1 MLRAKDTLLLV
12 VDFQGKLARIVQD
25 SAAVLDAASK
35 LVRGARVLEVPIV
48 WTEQNPQGLGPTVPE
63 LAELLP
69 GGGQALPKF
78 HFSCWRDQGIRH
90 AVEDTRR
97 KQVLLAGIES
107 HVCVY
112 QTASDL
118 LSAGYDVHLAV
129 DAVSSRSEGNRQI
142 GLAKAQ
148 GEGAVLTSVESA
160 LFELLE
166 VAQGD
171 KFKEILKIV
180 R

>member
-25 SAAVLDAASK
+25 SAAVLGAAGK
-35 LVRGARVLEVPIV
+35 LIRGARVLEVPIV
-48 WTEQNPQGLGPTVPE
+48 CTEQNPQGLGPTVPE

-69 GGGQALPKF
+69 PDGRVLPKF
-78 HFSCWRDQGIRH
+78 HFSCWRDPAIRQ
-90 AVEDTRR
+90 AVKDAGC

-118 LSAGYDVHLAV
+118 RSASYDVHLAV
-129 DAVSSRSEGNRQI
+129 DAISSRTAANRQI

-148 GEGAVLTSVESA
+148 AEGAVLTSVESA

-166 VAQGD
+166 VAQGE

>member
-25 SAAVLDAASK
+25 SAAVLDAAGR
-35 LVRGARVLEVPIV
+35 LIRGARVLEVPIL

-69 GGGQALPKF
+69 PGGQALAKF
-78 HFSCWRDQGIRH
+78 HFSCWRDPGIRQ
-90 AVEDTRR
+90 AVKDSGC

-118 LSAGYDVHLAV
+118 RSVGYDVHLSV
-129 DAVSSRSEGNRQI
+129 DAVSSRTEGNRQI

-148 GEGAVLTSVESA
+148 AEGVVLTSVESA

-166 VAQGD
+166 VAQGE
-171 KFKEILKIV
+171 KFREILKIV